1 MFAIILLLLSSFL
14 IWKSGLGE
22 KLFTIIALQFQ
33 NIIPNLYL
41 YVKLF
46 FYDHNLIQIS
56 QRLLIAIP
64 FIYYKYHYTDIL
76 FTFMY
81 PDWVLVSN
89 ILLSIVNLYFG
100 MKLLNKKTSIKRSYL
115 TMLILITVG
124 GLINNLSV
132 V

>member
-1 MFAIILLLLSSFL
+1 MKNKINAV
-14 IWKSGLGE
+14 LG
-22 KLFTIIALQFQ
+22 
-33 NIIPNLYL
+33 
-41 YVKLF
+41 
-46 FYDHNLIQIS
+46 LIQIILS
-56 QRLLIAIP
+56 VYWIYEMILL
-64 FIYYKYHYTDIL
+64 YYKYHYTDIL
-76 FTFMY
+76 FAFMY

-132 V
+132 A

>member
-1 MFAIILLLLSSFL
+1 MLKKNINIVLGLTQILLS
-14 IWKSGLGE
+14 IYWIYKM
-22 KLFTIIALQFQ
+22 
-33 NIIPNLYL
+33 
-41 YVKLF
+41 
-46 FYDHNLIQIS
+46 IS
-56 QRLLIAIP
+56 L
-64 FIYYKYHYTDIL
+64 YYKYHYTDIL
-76 FTFMY
+76 FAFMY
-81 PDWVLVSN
+81 PDWVLVFN